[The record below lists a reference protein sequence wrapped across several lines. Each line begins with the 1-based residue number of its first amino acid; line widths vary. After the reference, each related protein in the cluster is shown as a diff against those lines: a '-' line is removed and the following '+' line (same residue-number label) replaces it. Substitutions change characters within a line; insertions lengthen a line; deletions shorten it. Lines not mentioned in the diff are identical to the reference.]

1 MFDGQCFVCLNTH
14 MCTTLVRQLI
24 SIDTTSCLHTLLVQY
39 LKMVN
44 KEEALVDV
52 AEIGEIE
59 TKETPSCK

>member
-1 MFDGQCFVCLNTH
+1 